1 MVIVGGG
8 PAGMKAAMTA
18 YDRGHQVTLLEKESE
33 LGGMLRFIEKKHTR
47 KKLSG
52 F

>member
-18 YDRGHQVTLLEKESE
+18 YDRGHQVTLLEKKVNWAACFAS
-33 LGGMLRFIEKKHTR
+33 LKKAH
-47 KKLSG
+47 KEKLSG